1 MEESPMKRFI
11 MTACCHLRC
20 ERGTSWRIAVAALL
34 AAALVVSLAKGQ
46 QPIAD
51 AFLPTPGVVPTA
63 SVSLAELEQLALAN
77 NPTLVV
83 ASANVRAARG
93 RQIQGSLR
101 PNPTIGYMAQDIGEE
116 DSAGQHGGFVSQE
129 FVTGRKLRLN
139 RAIGS
144 REVEERQL
152 LFDAQQQRVLSD
164 VRLRFYDALAA
175 ERRARLSEEI
185 ADLSKRSTEQSQQQF
200 NSGQISE
207 NDLLQTEI
215 EAQESQILAGNA
227 RHQESEAKRRLAAV
241 VGVDELNLSS
251 LSGNLED
258 DIQALSW
265 EESVSLVMS
274 QNPQLAAAQMRV
286 ARARLALER
295 ARRENVPN
303 VEVMA
308 SVSHM
313 DQTGDDVAGVQIGI
327 PLPICNRN
335 QGNILTAEAE
345 LIAALNDSRR
355 IELVL
360 QDQLAIAYR
369 RYVDAQQQ
377 VTRYRDEI
385 RPRAQKSW
393 DFVQQGFANQQV
405 GSLELLISQRTYTR
419 VNLMYVDALAELRRA
434 VTLIEGML
442 LSDSLQEE

>member
-1 MEESPMKRFI
+1 MKRAI
-11 MTACCHLRC
+11 ISACCHLRC
-20 ERGTSWRIAVAALL
+20 ERGAGWRIAVAAIL
-34 AAALVVSLAKGQ
+34 ATALVFSLARGQ
-46 QPIAD
+46 PQIAD
-51 AFLPTPGVVPTA
+51 AFLPPPGVTGTP
-63 SVSLAELEQLALAN
+63 VSLDELEQLALAN

-93 RQIQGSLR
+93 RQIQGGLR

-116 DSAGQHGGFVSQE
+116 DTAGQHGGFVSQE
-129 FVTGRKLRLN
+129 FVTGGKLRLN

-144 REVEERQL
+144 REVQERQL
-152 LFDAQQQRVLSD
+152 LFDAQQLRVLSD

-175 ERRARLSEEI
+175 QRRAGLSDEI
-185 ADLSKRSTEQSQQQF
+185 AELSRQAAGESRKQF
-200 NSGQISE
+200 DVGQISE
-207 NDLLQTEI
+207 NDLLQSEI
-215 EAQESQILAGNA
+215 EAQESQILAANA
-227 RHQESEAKRRLAAV
+227 RNQEAESKRRLAAV
-241 VGVDELNLSS
+241 VGVPELDLSS

-258 DIQALSW
+258 GTTALSW
-265 EESVSLVMS
+265 EESVARVMS
-274 QNPQLAAAQMRV
+274 QNPRLAAAQMRV
-286 ARARLALER
+286 ARARVALER

-313 DQTGDDVAGVQIGI
+313 DQTGDDVAGVQVGI

-345 LIAALNDSRR
+345 LIAAENDSRR
-355 IELVL
+355 IELAL

-393 DFVQQGFANQQV
+393 DFVEQGFRAQQV
-405 GSLELLISQRTYTR
+405 GPLALLTSQRTYTR
-419 VNLMYVDALAELRRA
+419 VNLMYVEALAELRRA